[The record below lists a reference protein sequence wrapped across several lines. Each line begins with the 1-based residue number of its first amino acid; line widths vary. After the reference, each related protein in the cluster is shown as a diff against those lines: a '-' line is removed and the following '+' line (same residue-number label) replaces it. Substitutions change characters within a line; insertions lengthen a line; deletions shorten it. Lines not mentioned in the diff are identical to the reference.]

1 VAIPTELGPV
11 EYIVVHFENAV
22 FDGSGLAELVSLQD
36 RGIIRVLDLMFVSRG
51 EDGSIAWLDYDSAAE
66 SNVIDAGL
74 ITDDLMGILSE
85 EDALALAEELQPGEA
100 LAILVFEDTWA
111 VKLQERLG
119 ASGGRL
125 IEASRI
131 PKDAIDA
138 ALAYAAEE
146 AEEIG

>member
-1 VAIPTELGPV
+1 MAIPTELGPV

-36 RGIIRVLDLMFVSRG
+36 RGIIRVLDLMLVSRG
-51 EDGSIAWLDYDSAAE
+51 EDGTLAWIDYDSSDE
-66 SNVIDAGL
+66 SGGIDVGIA
-74 ITDDLMGILSE
+74 TDDLVGILSE
-85 EDALALAEELQPGEA
+85 DDALALAVDLAPGEA
-100 LAILVFEDTWA
+100 LAVLVIEDTWA

-119 ASGGRL
+119 AAGGRL

-131 PKDAIDA
+131 PIDAVDA
-138 ALAYAAEE
+138 ALAFAAEE

>member
-1 VAIPTELGPV
+1 MAIPTELGPV

-36 RGIIRVLDLMFVSRG
+36 RGIIRVLDLMVVSRG
-51 EDGSIAWLDYDSAAE
+51 EDGSLAWIDYDSAAA
-66 SNVIDAGL
+66 SGIDAGF
-74 ITDDLMGILSE
+74 ITEDLVGILSE
-85 EDALALAEELQPGEA
+85 EDALSLAVDLPPGEA

-119 ASGGRL
+119 AAGGRL

-131 PKDAIDA
+131 PKDAVDA
-138 ALAYAAEE
+138 ALAFAAEE